1 MSVFIA
7 DVHVVRFS
15 IQTHANANAHGKYD
29 ALLLESSVKILAG
42 ASVITAECV
51 SHHSSIAIVTVNV
64 SVLASS
70 TALVRSFLATKRAIV
85 FASKSTTVPNRKYLM
100 RKLANVSAQQSSYV

>member
-7 DVHVVRFS
+7 NAHVVRLL
-15 IQTHANANAHGKYD
+15 IQTNANANAHGKYD

-51 SHHSSIAIVTVNV
+51 SHHSSIVIVTVNV

-70 TALVRSFLATKRAIV
+70 TAHVRSFLAIRHAIV
-85 FASKSTTVPNRKYLM
+85 FASKSTTVPNRKSLM
-100 RKLANVSAQQSSYV
+100 RKLANVNAQQSNYV